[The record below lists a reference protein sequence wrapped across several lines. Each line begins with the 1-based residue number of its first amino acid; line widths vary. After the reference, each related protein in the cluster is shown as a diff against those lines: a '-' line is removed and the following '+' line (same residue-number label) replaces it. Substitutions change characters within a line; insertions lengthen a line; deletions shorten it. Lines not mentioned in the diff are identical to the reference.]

1 MFSMLLLANDFQTSL
16 TECNSGTIQELPIL
30 SEYYDS
36 ARKYNMMAVRLKARN
51 SIHRHL
57 T

>member
-1 MFSMLLLANDFQTSL
+1 MFSMSVLANDFQTSL
-16 TECNSGTIQELPIL
+16 TECNSGTIQKLPIL

-36 ARKYNMMAVRLKARN
+36 AQKYNIMAVRPKVRN